1 MEPKNVPAID
11 SGHVSRGRQM
21 NRLRNKVTM
30 VTGAAGGIGK
40 ATALRFHEEG
50 AFVLVTDIND
60 TEGESLVAQL
70 PGRSRYCHL
79 DVSKEDEWVS
89 VFGMLD
95 EEYGRLDVLVNNA
108 GIDGSTQT
116 AGPLD
121 PEGLDLES
129 WHYVHAVNADGVALG
144 CKYAIRLMKKNLCS
158 SIVNISSRSGIVGI
172 PRMAAYASSKAS
184 VRNHTKSV
192 ALYCA
197 EKRYNIRCNS
207 IHPGAILTPM
217 WDPVFGK
224 DEGRAQRIRKLAK
237 RIPLGRMGAPLDVA
251 NAVLYLASDESEY
264 VTGIELTVDGGILAG
279 TTATPSDVE

>member
-1 MEPKNVPAID
+1 MD
-11 SGHVSRGRQM
+11 
-21 NRLRNKVTM
+21 RLLNKITM
-30 VTGAAGGIGK
+30 ITGAASGIGK
-40 ATALRFHEEG
+40 ATALRFYEEG

-60 TEGESLVAQL
+60 GDGERLAAQL
-70 PGRSRYCHL
+70 PGRSRYRHL
-79 DVSKEDEWVS
+79 DVSKEDEWKS
-89 VFGMLD
+89 VFSMLD
-95 EEYGRLDVLVNNA
+95 EAYGRLDVLVNNA

-116 AGPLD
+116 VGPFD
-121 PEGLDLES
+121 PEGFSLES
-129 WHYVHAVNADGVALG
+129 WHHVHAVNADGVALG
-144 CKYAIRLMKKNLCS
+144 CKYAIRLMKKNLRG
-158 SIVNISSRSGIVGI
+158 SIVNISSRSGMVGI
-172 PRMAAYASSKAS
+172 PRAAAYASSKAS

-217 WDPVFGK
+217 WDPFFGK
-224 DEGRAQRIRKLAK
+224 DHQRAYHIRKFAK
-237 RIPLGRMGAPLDVA
+237 RIPLGRMGTPLDVA